1 MFGTRGDRTF
11 HPKVAIFDGKDSGD
25 QRFGVLIGS
34 SNWTAGG
41 LDSNFES
48 SVMLEAA
55 RGTSD
60 HEETFVDELEELWA
74 TYRTPVPPMVG
85 DHLQRVTPSMVHA
98 IGSRM
103 ARDAS
108 PAPDARRGTVS
119 DGLFPPITAPRAGH
133 VRARRRTATGR
144 SSTPVRT
151 GLPRT
156 LLLDVPGPETGQGR
170 EIQLPLDVLQ
180 DFFDVVRGDTYYM
193 DFRHADGAEEIN
205 RPLAMYGNSTFRISS
220 QTFQA
225 VPSSERPMIVRL
237 DREGNGSV
245 FRVQI
250 FPTGTPAYRRH
261 ERLLDRGGI
270 GSKRWGIVD

>member
-1 MFGTRGDRTF
+1 
-11 HPKVAIFDGKDSGD
+11 
-25 QRFGVLIGS
+25 
-34 SNWTAGG
+34 
-41 LDSNFES
+41 
-48 SVMLEAA
+48 
-55 RGTSD
+55 
-60 HEETFVDELEELWA
+60 
-74 TYRTPVPPMVG
+74 
-85 DHLQRVTPSMVHA
+85 
-98 IGSRM
+98 
-103 ARDAS
+103 
-108 PAPDARRGTVS
+108 
-119 DGLFPPITAPRAGH
+119 
-133 VRARRRTATGR
+133 
-144 SSTPVRT
+144 
-151 GLPRT
+151 
-156 LLLDVPGPETGQGR
+156 
-170 EIQLPLDVLQ
+170 VLQ